1 MLIILS
7 GRVDAA
13 SGIGFI
19 GAFEVGV
26 VVGFLCMSGC
36 YESWKFGCKK
46 KTSKKIGEIKFPKKN
61 WQTGKK

>member
-1 MLIILS
+1 MS

-26 VVGFLCMSGC
+26 VVGFLCMSGG
-36 YESWKFGCKK
+36 YESGKIGCKK
-46 KTSKKIGEIKFPKKN
+46 KQAKTLARLNFAKLFGKLGKN
-61 WQTGKK
+61 K